1 MIRFLLVFI
10 LFLAAQPWAQTQTPQ
25 RVVSLNMC
33 LDPLLLQLLPP
44 ERLVSLTYLSGQS
57 QLSAISDQVRELV
70 QARGLLLNHGL
81 AEELVPLAPDLILA
95 GEFGATDAVALLQQ
109 QGYRVEKLGLPQG
122 LADIA
127 SHLRQLGSLLG
138 EEERAE
144 AMASQLEQKL
154 AQMDYRELP
163 ESSRPR
169 ALWYAPNGFVTGRFT
184 LEDELMQRA
193 GYRNLAAEQGLQGF
207 VQLDLEAL
215 LTLAP
220 EVLIVEAG
228 YVESFSLARE
238 YLHHPALVRNSRKLE
253 LPAAL
258 SVCAVPQVAEALAS
272 LVNAR
277 ESQP

>member
-1 MIRFLLVFI
+1 
-10 LFLAAQPWAQTQTPQ
+10 QPWAQTQTPQ

-57 QLSAISDQVRELV
+57 QLSAISDQLRELV

-144 AMASQLEQKL
+144 AMASQLEQK
-154 AQMDYRELP
+154 
-163 ESSRPR
+163 
-169 ALWYAPNGFVTGRFT
+169 
-184 LEDELMQRA
+184 
-193 GYRNLAAEQGLQGF
+193 
-207 VQLDLEAL
+207 
-215 LTLAP
+215 
-220 EVLIVEAG
+220 
-228 YVESFSLARE
+228 
-238 YLHHPALVRNSRKLE
+238 
-253 LPAAL
+253 
-258 SVCAVPQVAEALAS
+258 
-272 LVNAR
+272 
-277 ESQP
+277 